1 MSIVM
6 LAIVFVGFGP
16 TLFLRAFVNVPELP
30 PYLFVHGAV
39 LTSWYAW
46 SVVQTSCIA
55 AKRQNLHRRLGLVGA
70 ALGAVAVVVSA
81 MTTLR
86 FGPRLVA
93 RGVDVEARL
102 HFLSEIVWLNINS
115 LICFSMFLSAAIV
128 LRHRSQIHKRLM
140 LLASIGFISAAI
152 TRIIDWP
159 IWGMGNNAY
168 FSLFCFVVV
177 LLVAMGLHDFASQ
190 RSVHPVTLAGRCR
203 PRVRCTAASTTCES
217 WSPGRR

>member
-1 MSIVM
+1 MVESVASASLVLGRGATATRQRARSRFFLAMSIVM

-115 LICFSMFLSAAIV
+115 CEAKRRLRWTLPTSA
-128 LRHRSQIHKRLM
+128 
-140 LLASIGFISAAI
+140 
-152 TRIIDWP
+152 W
-159 IWGMGNNAY
+159 N
-168 FSLFCFVVV
+168 
-177 LLVAMGLHDFASQ
+177 
-190 RSVHPVTLAGRCR
+190 
-203 PRVRCTAASTTCES
+203 ASTGTT
-217 WSPGRR
+217 PR